1 MLVFS
6 ECFAEKSMIFLS
18 RGCCPWR
25 CLSFAVNYVLL
36 FFSARC
42 ICLEGWGLFRKSL
55 PVVRCL
61 CFLGVEGGKEGG
73 RDNCCYHK
81 LVTCCKEGH
90 EAASFLSS
98 VNLFCGFRTPLG
110 ASLDEQSNP
119 LLKGKEGLYLLKSL
133 LLETVFEDIHV
144 RARLFSS
151 STDHSRVSVAEL
163 FSQRSN
169 CARETGEG
177 RKEPE

>member
-1 MLVFS
+1 MLIFFWVFCWELHPQQGLLPVKVFELCS
-6 ECFAEKSMIFLS
+6 C
-18 RGCCPWR
+18 
-25 CLSFAVNYVLL
+25 YVLL

-42 ICLEGWGLFRKSL
+42 IYLEGWKLFRMLL

-61 CFLGVEGGKEGG
+61 CFLGAEGGKEGG
-73 RDNCCYHK
+73 RDNCCCHK
-81 LVTCCKEGH
+81 IVTCCKEGH

-133 LLETVFEDIHV
+133 LMETVF
-144 RARLFSS
+144 
-151 STDHSRVSVAEL
+151 SRTFMWECL
-163 FSQRSN
+163 
-169 CARETGEG
+169 
-177 RKEPE
+177 